1 VDAELL
7 SRLIGLVYDCAI
19 DPGLWGN
26 TIAII
31 REELAFANASLS
43 LQELPS
49 GKVLLNLTSGI
60 PDEWAQRISLYD
72 LDVLEQWGGP
82 ANALALPLDEPA
94 VLSQVNHE
102 VLDLANYSNRYYTE
116 WAKPQGLIDTLA
128 IGLTRDASSIGTLAF
143 GRHESVGP
151 IGPREV
157 RFARLLVP
165 HLQRAAAIS
174 RLLELQSVKTAQFE
188 IVLDALATPIF
199 LVTADLG
206 IVHANVRGRA
216 MLTRGDVFALRGT
229 TLRARARGVENAIA
243 AAVRQSTASEAN
255 LGRKGFN
262 IPLHST
268 DGDHGALHVLPL
280 KHGDRRARIG
290 SAAVAAIF
298 VAPIAFNGAAQDV
311 VAGLFG
317 LTPAEARVF
326 HHVAAGHTTLATA
339 SLLSIEH
346 STVRTHLL
354 RVFNKTGVRRQ
365 AELVKLAASL
375 TVPVQK
381 SVAP

>member
-1 VDAELL
+1 MPTSTTRRSATRLTDAPNTDVDAELL

-174 RLLELQSVKTAQFE
+174 RLLELQSADSEVIPVA
-188 IVLDALATPIF
+188 IPI
-199 LVTADLG
+199 
-206 IVHANVRGRA
+206 
-216 MLTRGDVFALRGT
+216 
-229 TLRARARGVENAIA
+229 
-243 AAVRQSTASEAN
+243 
-255 LGRKGFN
+255 
-262 IPLHST
+262 
-268 DGDHGALHVLPL
+268 
-280 KHGDRRARIG
+280 
-290 SAAVAAIF
+290 
-298 VAPIAFNGAAQDV
+298 
-311 VAGLFG
+311 
-317 LTPAEARVF
+317 
-326 HHVAAGHTTLATA
+326 
-339 SLLSIEH
+339 
-346 STVRTHLL
+346 
-354 RVFNKTGVRRQ
+354 
-365 AELVKLAASL
+365 
-375 TVPVQK
+375 
-381 SVAP
+381 